1 MQLEQKPNCPVTLPS
16 MRVLTAL
23 PYDKNKQTNKDRN
36 LSLMAWKNMCLP
48 SEGGLGFR
56 SLQDIN
62 DALVSKLSWKMLTQK
77 DCLWVKLLNCKYLE
91 NCGFWEAE
99 SLKEV

>member
-1 MQLEQKPNCPVTLPS
+1 
-16 MRVLTAL
+16 
-23 PYDKNKQTNKDRN
+23 
-36 LSLMAWKNMCLP
+36 MCLP
-48 SEGGLGFR
+48 SEEGGLGFR

-77 DCLWVKLLNCKYLE
+77 DCLWVKLLNCKYLK